1 MTKLFC
7 ICGPPLWTHVYTVII
22 YNDRGYFY
30 GGQYL
35 WHYGRE
41 TWNQYTNDIHYQI
54 RKIIITVN
62 VQ

>member
-1 MTKLFC
+1 MMTKLFC

-41 TWNQYTNDIHYQI
+41 T
-54 RKIIITVN
+54 
-62 VQ
+62 